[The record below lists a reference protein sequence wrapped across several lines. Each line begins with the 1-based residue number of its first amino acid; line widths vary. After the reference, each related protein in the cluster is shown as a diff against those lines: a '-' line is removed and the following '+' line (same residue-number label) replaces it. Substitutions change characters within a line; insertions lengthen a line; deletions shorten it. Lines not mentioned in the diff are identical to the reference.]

1 MAITWKKIAFE
12 ADVIT
17 KAFMAAKGDLIS
29 ASDNDTPLILSV
41 GGTNGHVL
49 TVDSGEATG
58 LKWAAGGGGG
68 GGLAYEVISA
78 DDTAVSGE
86 GFLINASGGAI
97 VLTLPATPSAGDTV
111 GAVDAYNKAT
121 TNTIT
126 IARNSSNIEGAAEDL
141 IIDVDGAGFVLVYCD
156 ATRGWEIVSEVG
168 NGLGTEAYV
177 KVSDVKA
184 YNVDGG
190 TFTQDAWRTRDI
202 NTEDSDASGICSIS
216 SNQITLEAGTYTC
229 SIIAHAY
236 KCNKHKAR
244 LYNITGSEVTLIGL
258 TGFNSP
264 STFGATSGHIR
275 GKFTIAVQTTFEVQ
289 HYCLTTESTDGFGRC
304 LQTADILPVYTIA
317 EFWRL

>member
-1 MAITWKKIAFE
+1 MAITWKKVAFE

-126 IARNSSNIEGAAEDL
+126 IARNGENIEGAAEDL

-168 NGLGTEAYV
+168 NELGTEAYV

-184 YNVDGG
+184 YNAAGG
-190 TFTQDAWRTRDI
+190 IFTAGAWRTRDI
-202 NTEDSDASGICSIS
+202 NTEDSDISSICTIA
-216 SNQITLEAGTYTC
+216 SNQITLQPGTYVC
-229 SIIAHAY
+229 SISAPALSPDRHTI
-236 KCNKHKAR
+236 R
-244 LYNITGSEVTLIGL
+244 LYNITDSAITL
-258 TGFNSP
+258 TGQTAYNYSAANYSQNHSFIN
-264 STFGATSGHIR
+264 
-275 GKFTIAVQTTFEVQ
+275 GKFTIAVATTFEVQ
-289 HYCLTTESTDGFGRC
+289 HYGQTTATFG
-304 LQTADILPVYTIA
+304 TYSNIADTSSIYTVA